1 MNQEEIDK
9 IFQAYLYGD
18 NIYLWNLAGM
28 EYNPYDYE
36 EKKYIDK
43 QYSLME
49 EYDIVLRKIAQ
60 EIEKGDFQYFLTK
73 ISEEEIDF
81 FIDIL
86 LQTSKNEEKKKMVY
100 NPEVDSFNKTKLI
113 KTINKNEFT
122 KKCILDRI
130 YLEQEDIYN
139 LISELNDNN
148 FAIECVKKNILSSDN
163 FTDYVVQS
171 KNQQLM
177 KNCIENNNEYGILSS
192 DIFKL
197 LKNIEDVEFIK
208 KCIRNLNELKSISK
222 VILILDINEQEFT
235 EECIINFKE
244 YKILYRYI
252 LGLLE
257 TINNLD
263 IIKRIIKERNK
274 IELSSSNI
282 VVTLVRIDNKDFIK
296 ECMEKP
302 EEYGINEDGLNTL
315 KIIYDENYLNNKLQQ
330 KEYMNELDLP
340 SEMTLGIEIESI
352 GENVDTLKYCQERL
366 LEGWKVKNDDSLI
379 PNTSVEEGVEV
390 ISPILKKTNAENTE
404 EIRRICTILTEVGQ
418 KSNESC
424 GGHIHIGADYF
435 KNVESWKNFID
446 ICSNSEEILYII
458 SNKKG
463 EVPRKGVFRFAEPV
477 SGKLE
482 EMIKS
487 GAINLENENDLKNF
501 KEDIKKFQMFIC
513 TKERRGKY
521 RSINFLNIDN
531 DFKKTIEFRIPNGTI
546 DSDTWIAN
554 INLFGGIM
562 RAAKKL
568 SDIQLKNKE
577 DITVEEMEM
586 LNHFEKI
593 RMNDINQEEKLESIL
608 YLAVNENNR
617 EIYRER
623 YIINNTLIGEKKYF
637 DKEIKSGLANG
648 EIRLSRNTIK
658 AIFFGNDRVLGTEV
672 KKVEQDLKSKTKDK
686 EEITK

>member
-113 KTINKNEFT
+113 KSINDNEFT

>member
-43 QYSLME
+43 QLSLME

-100 NPEVDSFNKTKLI
+100 NTEVDSFNKTKLI
-113 KTINKNEFT
+113 KSINDNEFT

-623 YIINNTLIGEKKYF
+623 YIINNTLTGEKKYF